1 MKYLLSIIFSVLT
14 ICFIT
19 SCTSVTD
26 KEECHTILSQDIE
39 PSIIKVSSII
49 EDLELIPLEDKLDC
63 MVNQPTKLIATQNG
77 FLIGDYQAS
86 KTIILSFDKQG
97 KYEKKIGAIGRGNSE
112 YINVLDFATD
122 RNGDSIIMADVN
134 KLLVYDRNGQ
144 YICSKKIDSGHGLPK
159 QVAKTSYGFAFATEF
174 TGGNYQLHILDK
186 KAENVKELIPTN
198 ETVTSAS
205 NFYLNKM
212 RVDGN
217 RLCYCDYYS
226 SKLYVIDFSHNN
238 NDSVT
243 VCYHFAD
250 KGMLS
255 LDKLRDD
262 FVGEEESI
270 DHIEGFLFDHNQI
283 ISTIMYHDYTSE
295 QFKINTETHEVYRI
309 RYDEWMPNIY
319 DYCNGYYYAL
329 LDQNAVLDVVEGR
342 MYDGSYLADKIIEKY
357 NKLNEK
363 LNEKSNYVILKMKLN
378 EKYR

>member
-205 NFYLNKM
+205 S
-212 RVDGN
+212 
-217 RLCYCDYYS
+217 C
-226 SKLYVIDFSHNN
+226 
-238 NDSVT
+238 
-243 VCYHFAD
+243 A
-250 KGMLS
+250 
-255 LDKLRDD
+255 
-262 FVGEEESI
+262 
-270 DHIEGFLFDHNQI
+270 QI
-283 ISTIMYHDYTSE
+283 
-295 QFKINTETHEVYRI
+295 N
-309 RYDEWMPNIY
+309 P
-319 DYCNGYYYAL
+319 
-329 LDQNAVLDVVEGR
+329 
-342 MYDGSYLADKIIEKY
+342 
-357 NKLNEK
+357 
-363 LNEKSNYVILKMKLN
+363 
-378 EKYR
+378 